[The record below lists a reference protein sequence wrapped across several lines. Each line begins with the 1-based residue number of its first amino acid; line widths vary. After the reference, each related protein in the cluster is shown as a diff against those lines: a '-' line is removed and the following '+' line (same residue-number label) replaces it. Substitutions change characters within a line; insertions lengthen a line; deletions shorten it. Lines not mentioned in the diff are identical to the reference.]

1 MTVGCYRVGGWAS
14 KVPRENDL
22 AAKPVREPLQI
33 ECESTSR
40 ARRDGESERRRDA
53 GKTSRATYI
62 SIPLV
67 PAKAGTQTPV
77 KHPEPRTF
85 QFRSSPPKRGPRRRM
100 IEWIPAYTGMSG

>member
-40 ARRDGESERRRDA
+40 ARRDGESQRRRDA

-67 PAKAGTQTPV
+67 PAKAGTQTPHRRLLPFLSATPV
-77 KHPEPRTF
+77 REDVAH
-85 QFRSSPPKRGPRRRM
+85 RRRY
-100 IEWIPAYTGMSG
+100 EGHW